1 MISCR
6 KCKDLMIEALYGE
19 LGPADRDAFNAH
31 LGACPDCASEYSV
44 MGATLRIMDRRRRP
58 DPGQKFWDGYWDSL
72 EARLD
77 REAALPAKRETL
89 TARASRLFALVP
101 SWSYRAAAGAA
112 LVLIGILI
120 GRAVFPPQGKSSP
133 LPSAGGPSTALP
145 VSSDPAI
152 RARQYIERSQL
163 LLLGLVN
170 YDPKREDLS
179 ALDMPRKR
187 AISRELASQAVSIRG
202 SLTDPRQKRLRQ
214 LVADLQVIMVQ
225 IANLGAGN
233 DLEGVEL
240 VKEGVQQ
247 KGIFL
252 KIDLT
257 RMSMDARSPRGPAPS
272 GPSERNKL

>member
-19 LGPADRDAFNAH
+19 LGPADREAFDAH
-31 LGACPDCASEYSV
+31 LRSCADCASEYSV
-44 MGATLRIMDRRRRP
+44 MGATLRVMDRRRRP
-58 DPGQKFWDGYWDSL
+58 DPGREFWEGYWDRL

-77 REAALPAKRETL
+77 REALVPAKREAL
-89 TARASRLFALVP
+89 TARAGRLLTLVP
-101 SWSYRAAAGAA
+101 RWSYRAAAGAA

-120 GRAVFPPQGKSSP
+120 GRAVFPPSGKSTQ
-133 LPSAGGPSTALP
+133 GPSNAGASAVVP
-145 VSSDPAI
+145 VSSDPAV
-152 RARQYIERSQL
+152 RARDYIERSQL

-187 AISRELASQAVSIRG
+187 AISRELAAQAVVIRG
-202 SLTDPRQKRLRQ
+202 SLTDPRQLRLRQ
-214 LVADLQVIMVQ
+214 LVADLQVIMMQ

-240 VKEGVQQ
+240 VKEGVRNR
-247 KGIFL
+247 GIFL

-257 RMSMDARSPRGPAPS
+257 RMSMDARSPQGPAPS